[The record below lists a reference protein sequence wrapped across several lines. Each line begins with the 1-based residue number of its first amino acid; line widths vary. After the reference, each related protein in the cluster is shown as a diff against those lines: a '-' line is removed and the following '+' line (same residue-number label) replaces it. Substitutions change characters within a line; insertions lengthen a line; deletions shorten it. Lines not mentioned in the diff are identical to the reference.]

1 MGSLTVAP
9 EARDYPRVTWSA
21 VPGATDYQ
29 VQWRW
34 GPDEKYGQAHRQE
47 GSTYS
52 REKLTEETAYTIPIS
67 ETVPTTDEG
76 VERSQRITVRVRP
89 YDSEGLA
96 VGPWREASLAERT
109 EVRRVLAGFSLLD
122 ADGSSQGLLAALTDG
137 ATVELADPD
146 GGSYA
151 IRAEL
156 VEGELAGSVHLELT
170 GKKRA
175 RATDDEAPYLLAGGE
190 GMALPAG
197 SYTLKAEAYG
207 GPNRTYA
214 VQDTLEVS
222 FTVRAAA
229 SGEPV
234 SGELNVE
241 EEEEEDT
248 EPLTARFEGMPEGT
262 HGGAGETFSLR
273 LSFSEAVTTTPE
285 ALRDHALEV
294 TNADRRG
301 RQAGWTTAAT
311 CGRSG

>member
-1 MGSLTVAP
+1 MGSLAVAP

-34 GPDEKYGQAHRQE
+34 GPDEKYGRVHSQE

-52 REKLTEETAYTIPIS
+52 REKRTEETAYTIPIS

-122 ADGSSQGLLAALTDG
+122 ADGSSLAALTDG
-137 ATVELADPD
+137 ATVELADPG

-156 VEGELAGSVHLELT
+156 VEGELAGSVHLELS

-175 RATDDEAPYLLAGGE
+175 EVHRRRGAVPAGGGRGNGSARGLVHAE
-190 GMALPAG
+190 GEGIRRPQQDVRRAG
-197 SYTLKAEAYG
+197 HPRGVVHGEG
-207 GPNRTYA
+207 GGIRC
-214 VQDTLEVS
+214 S
-222 FTVRAAA
+222 GGAA
-229 SGEPV
+229 S
-234 SGELNVE
+234 
-241 EEEEEDT
+241 
-248 EPLTARFEGMPEGT
+248 
-262 HGGAGETFSLR
+262 
-273 LSFSEAVTTTPE
+273 
-285 ALRDHALEV
+285 
-294 TNADRRG
+294 
-301 RQAGWTTAAT
+301 
-311 CGRSG
+311 